1 MGERVMPG
9 GQQIGTIGALY
20 RFPVK
25 SMGGESLQQV
35 ALAWHGFDADRG
47 YAFVQS
53 GKLVRFPWLT
63 ARDVPALVRYTARL
77 SDPTQ
82 TRTSAVRVLTPGGE
96 DVPVD
101 DETLRAT
108 LEDQH
113 GSPLHLMRLGRGSHD
128 VAPVSMIG
136 LGTIRELGRRVGQA
150 LDVRRFR
157 QNIYLEPT
165 GGEPFI
171 EEEWAGR
178 LLVFGDGDGAA
189 RLRLL
194 RRDHRCMIVNLDP
207 DLGTPAPSILREIA
221 QSRDNCAGL
230 YASVEAPGLLAV
242 GAPVYLAE

>member
-1 MGERVMPG
+1 MPEKR
-9 GQQIGTIGALY
+9 QVGTIGALY

-35 ALAWHGFDADRG
+35 ALTWHGFDADRG

-63 ARDVPALVRYTARL
+63 ARDVPDLVRYSARL
-77 SDPTQ
+77 VDPAN
-82 TRTSAVRVLTPGGE
+82 TRKSAVQVRTPRGD

-101 DETLRAT
+101 GVTLRAT
-108 LEDQH
+108 LEEAH
-113 GSPLHLMRLGRGSHD
+113 GSPLHLMRMGRGSHD
-128 VAPVSMIG
+128 VAPVSVIG
-136 LGTIRELGRRVGQA
+136 LGTIREIGRRIGLP

-157 QNIYLEPT
+157 ANIYLEPT

-178 LLVFGDGDGAA
+178 LLVFGEGDGAA
-189 RLRLL
+189 RLRLI

-207 DLGTPAPSILREIA
+207 ELGMQAPSILREIA
-221 QSRDNCAGL
+221 QSRENCAGL
-230 YASVEAPGLLAV
+230 YASVEAQGPLAV
-242 GAPVYLAE
+242 GAPVYLAD